1 MKSSKESMDRML
13 GDIAEQENRVRGVQ
27 QSIDESLGRM
37 AEIDHELTTVREEMT
52 ANSNMV
58 EGCRMKLGG
67 RESSVAQ
74 LSDRVNKISVEARSM
89 DSRIAML
96 SEMEKDYEGYSKAVK
111 TVMREAGRGNLKGI
125 HAPVANLIRE
135 GALSVDSV
143 LRNQGV
149 RHIPDAELAAVEAF
163 PQEGGARVEAEHLCE
178 VYCLCHIV

>member
-1 MKSSKESMDRML
+1 
-13 GDIAEQENRVRGVQ
+13 
-27 QSIDESLGRM
+27 M
-37 AEIDHELTTVREEMT
+37 AEIDHELTTVREELT

-111 TVMREAGRGNLKGI
+111 TVMREAGRGNLKGV
-125 HAPVANLIRE
+125 HAPVANLIR
-135 GALSVDSV
+135 
-143 LRNQGV
+143 
-149 RHIPDAELAAVEAF
+149 AEDEFAPRYRDGTRRGGTEHRRRYAERRPPCNRAAE
-163 PQEGGARVEAEHLCE
+163 E
-178 VYCLCHIV
+178 V